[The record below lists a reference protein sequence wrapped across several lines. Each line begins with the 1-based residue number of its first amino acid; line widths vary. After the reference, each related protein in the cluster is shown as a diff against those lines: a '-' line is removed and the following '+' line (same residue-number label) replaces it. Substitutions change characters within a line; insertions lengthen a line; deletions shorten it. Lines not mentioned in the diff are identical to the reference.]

1 LIKRRFQTFQTFQSF
16 QPPPLFL
23 PRVAGEDEGGGL
35 NDLNCENVQGSRLG
49 RSKSVKRTCTRII
62 IWSILFALT
71 ALPSALR
78 AETLE
83 QLIAGAKK
91 EPEFTFIAGAQ
102 TFGGQKTL
110 SLLEGAFNK
119 RFGLNAK
126 MRFTAG
132 PEMNAMAARVI
143 TEQKSGAKASTDLY
157 HGSQSHFSLLH
168 KEKALEKVSYSG
180 IFPWIT
186 KEMEIFP
193 SEGLLIF
200 TSLRGIIYNS
210 KLIPKEKAPK
220 SYEDLVDPKLSPT
233 WAGKMA
239 IPPYVSW
246 LVELSMI
253 WNEDKVKNFTRKLVA
268 LSGGRLRYSE
278 EERVVSGE
286 FPIAA
291 NMGGA
296 TEQMWQWQAKGAPLV
311 AVMGSTPVLP
321 SYFQLGV
328 PKNSAHPNVSK
339 LFVGF
344 MASKEAQAILEKND
358 FRTSHLVDG
367 TIMAKYLKQNRVQL
381 QEAKDSIA
389 FYLQGE
395 DSGLEFKEE
404 LTKMLK
410 Q

>member
-1 LIKRRFQTFQTFQSF
+1 MRSYAGSF
-16 QPPPLFL
+16 LL
-23 PRVAGEDEGGGL
+23 TLSLMVA
-35 NDLNCENVQGSRLG
+35 
-49 RSKSVKRTCTRII
+49 
-62 IWSILFALT
+62 A
-71 ALPSALR
+71 PSPIEA

-102 TFGGQKTL
+102 TFGGTKNL
-110 SLLEGAFNK
+110 AALEAAFNK
-119 RFGLNAK
+119 KFGLNARI
-126 MRFTAG
+126 RFAAG

-143 TEQKSGAKASTDLY
+143 TELKSGNKSSTDIY
-157 HGSQSHFSLLH
+157 HGSQSHFALLH
-168 KEKALEKVSYSG
+168 KEKALARVNWSG
-180 IFPWIT
+180 VFPWIA
-186 KEMEIFP
+186 KPMEMFP
-193 SEGLLIF
+193 EEGVLIF
-200 TSLRGIIYNS
+200 TSLRGMIYNS

-220 SYEDLVDPKLSPT
+220 TYEDLVDPRLSPT
-233 WAGKMA
+233 WAGKLA

-253 WNEDKVKNFTRKLVA
+253 WSEEKVKDFTRKLVA

-296 TEQMWQWQAKGAPLV
+296 VEQMWQWQAKGAPLV
-311 AVMGSTPVLP
+311 AVIGSTPVLP

-328 PKNSAHPNVSK
+328 PKNSAHPNLAK

-344 MASKEAQAILEKND
+344 MTSKEAQTILDKLD
-358 FRTSHLVDG
+358 FRSSHLVEG
-367 TIMAKYLKQNRVQL
+367 TRMAKYLRENPIKV

-389 FYLQGE
+389 YYLQGE
-395 DSGLEFKEE
+395 ERGLQFKEE
-404 LTKMLK
+404 LTRMLK

>member
-1 LIKRRFQTFQTFQSF
+1 MRIYSIKRLFQTFQWFQSS
-16 QPPPLFL
+16 QPPPRIKSGAGSLFL
-23 PRVAGEDEGGGL
+23 PRVAGEDAGGGLTGAQRLNGL
-35 NDLNCENVQGSRLG
+35 NDLNRSSVQGPKLTG
-49 RSKSVKRTCTRII
+49 AEAVMRTCRRII
-62 IWSILFALT
+62 IWPILFTLFAHH
-71 ALPSALR
+71 SAVA

-119 RFGLNAK
+119 NFGLNTK
-126 MRFTAG
+126 LRFSAG

-143 TEQKSGAKASTDLY
+143 TEQKSGAKTSTDLY

-168 KEKALEKVSYSG
+168 KEKALEKVNYSG

-193 SEGLLIF
+193 SEGLLVF

-210 KLIPKEKAPK
+210 KLIPKDKAPK

-253 WNEDKVKNFTRKLVA
+253 WNEEKVKNFTRKLVA

-296 TEQMWQWQAKGAPLV
+296 TEQMWQ
-311 AVMGSTPVLP
+311 
-321 SYFQLGV
+321 
-328 PKNSAHPNVSK
+328 
-339 LFVGF
+339 
-344 MASKEAQAILEKND
+344 
-358 FRTSHLVDG
+358 
-367 TIMAKYLKQNRVQL
+367 
-381 QEAKDSIA
+381 
-389 FYLQGE
+389 
-395 DSGLEFKEE
+395 
-404 LTKMLK
+404 
-410 Q
+410 

>member
-1 LIKRRFQTFQTFQSF
+1 MKTRR
-16 QPPPLFL
+16 
-23 PRVAGEDEGGGL
+23 
-35 NDLNCENVQGSRLG
+35 
-49 RSKSVKRTCTRII
+49 RTVCLLL
-62 IWSILFALT
+62 LFALVS
-71 ALPSALR
+71 LHSAIA
-78 AETLE
+78 AETLD

-91 EPEFTFIAGAQ
+91 ESEITFIAGAQ

-110 SLLEGAFNK
+110 NLLEAAFNK
-119 RFGLNAK
+119 RFGLNMK
-126 MRFTAG
+126 IRFSAG

-143 TEQKSGAKASTDLY
+143 TELKTGAKASSDIY
-157 HGSQSHFSLLH
+157 HGSQSHLSLLH
-168 KEKALEKVSYSG
+168 KEKALEQVNYSG
-180 IFPWIT
+180 FFPWIT

-193 SEGLLIF
+193 GEGVLIF
-200 TSLRGIIYNS
+200 TSLRGMIYNS
-210 KLIPKEKAPK
+210 KLIPKDKAPK

-233 WAGKMA
+233 WAGKLA

-253 WNEDKVKNFTRKLVA
+253 WSEDKVKNFTKKLVA

-296 TEQMWQWQAKGAPLV
+296 TEQMWQWQAKGAPLL

-321 SYFQLGV
+321 SYFQLAV
-328 PKNSAHPNVSK
+328 PRNSAHPNLSK

-344 MASKEAQAILEKND
+344 MASKEAQAILQKQD
-358 FRTSHLVDG
+358 FRTSHLVEG
-367 TIMAKYLKQNRVQL
+367 TMMSNYLKKNRVQL
-381 QEAKDSIA
+381 QQAKDSID

>member
-1 LIKRRFQTFQTFQSF
+1 MKGRKRI
-16 QPPPLFL
+16 L
-23 PRVAGEDEGGGL
+23 V
-35 NDLNCENVQGSRLG
+35 
-49 RSKSVKRTCTRII
+49 
-62 IWSILFALT
+62 WSIFFALVSIRHGT
-71 ALPSALR
+71 AAD
-78 AETLE
+78 TLDS
-83 QLIAGAKK
+83 LIAGAKK

-110 SLLEGAFNK
+110 SLLESAFNK
-119 RFGLNAK
+119 KFGLNSK
-126 MRFTAG
+126 IRFSAG

-143 TEQKSGAKASTDLY
+143 TELKSGAKASSDLY
-157 HGSQSHFSLLH
+157 HGSQSHLSLLH
-168 KEKALEKVSYSG
+168 KEKTLEKVNYSG

-193 SEGLLIF
+193 GEGLLIF

-210 KLIPKEKAPK
+210 KIIPKDRAPK
-220 SYEDLVDPKLSPT
+220 TYEDLVDPKLSPA

-253 WNEDKVKNFTRKLVA
+253 WSEDKVKNFTRKLVA

-321 SYFQLGV
+321 SYFQLAV
-328 PKNSAHPNVSK
+328 PKNTAHPNLSK

-358 FRTSHLVDG
+358 FRTSHLVEG
-367 TIMAKYLKQNRVQL
+367 TIMAKYLKQNKVQL

>member
-1 LIKRRFQTFQTFQSF
+1 MISRQKLVCAALLTLLPFQ
-16 QPPPLFL
+16 
-23 PRVAGEDEGGGL
+23 
-35 NDLNCENVQGSRLG
+35 
-49 RSKSVKRTCTRII
+49 
-62 IWSILFALT
+62 FALG
-71 ALPSALR
+71 
-78 AETLE
+78 AETLDS
-83 QLIAGAKK
+83 LIAGAKK

-110 SLLEGAFNK
+110 NLLEAAFNK
-119 RFGLNAK
+119 KFGLNSK
-126 MRFTAG
+126 IRFSAG

-143 TEQKSGAKASTDLY
+143 TELKSGAKASSDLY
-157 HGSQSHFSLLH
+157 HGSQSHLSLLH
-168 KEKALEKVSYSG
+168 KEKALERVNYSG

-210 KLIPKEKAPK
+210 KIIPKDKAPRN
-220 SYEDLVDPKLSPT
+220 YEDLVDPKLSPA

-253 WNEDKVKNFTRKLVA
+253 WKEDKIKDFTRKLVA

-321 SYFQLGV
+321 SYFQLAV
-328 PKNSAHPNVSK
+328 PKNSAHPNLAK

-344 MASKEAQAILEKND
+344 MASKEAQGILEKND
-358 FRTSHLVDG
+358 FRTSHLVEG
-367 TIMAKYLKQNRVQL
+367 TIMAKYLKQNKVQL
-381 QEAKDSIA
+381 QAAKDSIA

-395 DSGLEFKEE
+395 NSGLELKEE

>member
-1 LIKRRFQTFQTFQSF
+1 LKSFKVFNPFEGLVRFKVQAQRSSTMGVRSICRLLVLCL
-16 QPPPLFL
+16 LFPFSPAL
-23 PRVAGEDEGGGL
+23 AADSLESLVA
-35 NDLNCENVQGSRLG
+35 
-49 RSKSVKRTCTRII
+49 
-62 IWSILFALT
+62 
-71 ALPSALR
+71 SAR
-78 AETLE
+78 
-83 QLIAGAKK
+83 K
-91 EPEFTFIAGAQ
+91 EPEFSFIAGAQ
-102 TFGGQKTL
+102 TFGGPKTL
-110 SLLEGAFNK
+110 SLLEAAFNK
-119 RFGLNAK
+119 KFGLNAK
-126 MRFTAG
+126 IRFSAG

-143 TEQKSGAKASTDLY
+143 TELKSGAKASSDIY
-157 HGSQSHFSLLH
+157 HGSQSHLSLLH
-168 KEKALEKVSYSG
+168 KENALERVNYSG

-186 KEMEIFP
+186 KPMEIFP

-200 TSLRGIIYNS
+200 TSLRGIIYNA
-210 KLIPKEKAPK
+210 KIIPKDIAPK
-220 SYEDLVDPKLSPT
+220 TYEDLVDPKLSPA
-233 WAGKMA
+233 WAGKLA

-253 WNEDKVKNFTRKLVA
+253 WKEDKIKEFTRKLVG

-321 SYFQLGV
+321 SYFQLAV
-328 PKNSAHPNVSK
+328 PKNAVHPNLAK

-344 MASKEAQAILEKND
+344 MASKEAQTILEKND
-358 FRTSHLVDG
+358 FRSSHLVEG
-367 TIMAKYLKQNRVQL
+367 TMMSKYLKQNKVQL
-381 QEAKDSIA
+381 QEAKESIA

-395 DSGLEFKEE
+395 DSGLELKEE
-404 LTKMLK
+404 LTKLLK

>member
-1 LIKRRFQTFQTFQSF
+1 MRYNQRVVICSLLIVVASIQS
-16 QPPPLFL
+16 
-23 PRVAGEDEGGGL
+23 G
-35 NDLNCENVQGSRLG
+35 
-49 RSKSVKRTCTRII
+49 
-62 IWSILFALT
+62 FA
-71 ALPSALR
+71 

-83 QLIAGAKK
+83 QLVAGAKK
-91 EPEFTFIAGAQ
+91 ESEITFIAGAQ

-110 SLLEGAFNK
+110 NLLEATFNK
-119 RFGLNAK
+119 RFGLNMK
-126 MRFTAG
+126 IRFSAG

-143 TEQKSGAKASTDLY
+143 TELKTGAKASSDIY
-157 HGSQSHFSLLH
+157 HGSQSHLSLLH
-168 KEKALEKVSYSG
+168 KEKALEQVNYSG

-193 SEGLLIF
+193 GEGVLIF
-200 TSLRGIIYNS
+200 TSLRGMIYNS
-210 KLIPKEKAPK
+210 KLIPKDKAPK
-220 SYEDLVDPKLSPT
+220 SYDDLVDPNLSPT
-233 WAGKMA
+233 WAGKLA

-253 WNEDKVKNFTRKLVA
+253 WSEAKVKNFTKKLVA

-296 TEQMWQWQAKGAPLV
+296 TEQMWQWQAKGAPLL

-321 SYFQLGV
+321 SYFQLAV
-328 PKNSAHPNVSK
+328 PRNSAHPNLSK

-344 MASKEAQAILEKND
+344 MASKEAQAILEKHD
-358 FRTSHLVDG
+358 FRTSHLVEG
-367 TIMAKYLKQNRVQL
+367 TMMSNYLKQNRVQL
-381 QEAKDSIA
+381 QQAKDSID

-395 DSGLEFKEE
+395 DSGLKFKEE

>member
-1 LIKRRFQTFQTFQSF
+1 MKSARGSIVAAFLLLSF
-16 QPPPLFL
+16 
-23 PRVAGEDEGGGL
+23 
-35 NDLNCENVQGSRLG
+35 GS
-49 RSKSVKRTCTRII
+49 
-62 IWSILFALT
+62 A
-71 ALPSALR
+71 R
-78 AETLE
+78 AAESLDS
-83 QLIAGAKK
+83 LIAGAKK
-91 EPEFTFIAGAQ
+91 EPELTFIAGAQ
-102 TFGGQKTL
+102 TFGGPKTL
-110 SLLEGAFNK
+110 ALLETAFNK
-119 RFGLNAK
+119 KFGLSSK
-126 MRFTAG
+126 IRFSAG

-143 TEQKSGAKASTDLY
+143 TEIRSGAKASTDLY

-168 KEKALEKVSYSG
+168 KEKALETVNYAG
-180 IFPWIT
+180 IFPWIK

-193 SEGLLIF
+193 GEGLLIF

-210 KLIPKEKAPK
+210 KIIPKDKAPK
-220 SYEDLVDPKLSPT
+220 NYEDLVDPKLSPA

-253 WNEDKVKNFTRKLVA
+253 WSEEKVKNFTRKLVS
-268 LSGGRLRYSE
+268 LSAGRLRYSE

-328 PKNSAHPNVSK
+328 PKNSAHPNLAK
-339 LFVGF
+339 LFTGF

-358 FRTSHLVDG
+358 FRTSHLVEG
-367 TIMAKYLKQNRVQL
+367 TIMEKYLKQNKLRL

-395 DSGLEFKEE
+395 ESGLEFKEE

>member
-1 LIKRRFQTFQTFQSF
+1 MKGRKRI
-16 QPPPLFL
+16 L
-23 PRVAGEDEGGGL
+23 V
-35 NDLNCENVQGSRLG
+35 
-49 RSKSVKRTCTRII
+49 
-62 IWSILFALT
+62 WSIFFALVSIRHGT
-71 ALPSALR
+71 AAD
-78 AETLE
+78 TLDS
-83 QLIAGAKK
+83 LIAGAKK

-110 SLLEGAFNK
+110 SLLESAFNK
-119 RFGLNAK
+119 KFGLNSK
-126 MRFTAG
+126 IRFSAG

-143 TEQKSGAKASTDLY
+143 TELKSGAKASSDLY
-157 HGSQSHFSLLH
+157 HGSQSHLSLLH
-168 KEKALEKVSYSG
+168 KEKALEKVNYSG

-193 SEGLLIF
+193 GEGLLIF

-210 KLIPKEKAPK
+210 KIIPKDRAPK
-220 SYEDLVDPKLSPT
+220 TYEDLVDPKLSPA

-239 IPPYVSW
+239 IPPYVSR

-253 WNEDKVKNFTRKLVA
+253 WSEDKVKNFTRKLVA

-321 SYFQLGV
+321 SYFQLAV
-328 PKNSAHPNVSK
+328 PKNTAHPNLSK

-358 FRTSHLVDG
+358 FRTSHLVEG
-367 TIMAKYLKQNRVQL
+367 TIMAKYLKQNKVQL

>member
-1 LIKRRFQTFQTFQSF
+1 MKGRKRI
-16 QPPPLFL
+16 L
-23 PRVAGEDEGGGL
+23 V
-35 NDLNCENVQGSRLG
+35 
-49 RSKSVKRTCTRII
+49 
-62 IWSILFALT
+62 WSIFFALVSIRHGT
-71 ALPSALR
+71 AAD
-78 AETLE
+78 TLDS
-83 QLIAGAKK
+83 LIAGAKK

-110 SLLEGAFNK
+110 SLLESAFNK
-119 RFGLNAK
+119 KFGLNSK
-126 MRFTAG
+126 IRFSAG

-143 TEQKSGAKASTDLY
+143 TELKSGAKASSDLY
-157 HGSQSHFSLLH
+157 HGSQSHLSLLH
-168 KEKALEKVSYSG
+168 KEKALEKVNYSG

-193 SEGLLIF
+193 GEGLLIF

-210 KLIPKEKAPK
+210 KIIPKDRAPK
-220 SYEDLVDPKLSPT
+220 TYEDLVDPKLSPA

-253 WNEDKVKNFTRKLVA
+253 WSEDKVKNFTRKLVA

-321 SYFQLGV
+321 SYFQLAV
-328 PKNSAHPNVSK
+328 PKNTAHPNLSK

-358 FRTSHLVDG
+358 FRTSHLVEG
-367 TIMAKYLKQNRVQL
+367 TIMAKYLKQNKVQL

-395 DSGLEFKEE
+395 DSGLEFKED

>member
-1 LIKRRFQTFQTFQSF
+1 MKTNKRSVFWLVVFFAVS
-16 QPPPLFL
+16 
-23 PRVAGEDEGGGL
+23 
-35 NDLNCENVQGSRLG
+35 VQ
-49 RSKSVKRTCTRII
+49 
-62 IWSILFALT
+62 FA
-71 ALPSALR
+71 SA
-78 AETLE
+78 AETLDS
-83 QLIAGAKK
+83 LIAGAKK
-91 EPEFTFIAGAQ
+91 ESEITFIAGAQ

-110 SLLEGAFNK
+110 NLLEAAFNRK
-119 RFGLNAK
+119 FGLNTK
-126 MRFTAG
+126 IRFSAG

-143 TEQKSGAKASTDLY
+143 TELRSGAKASSDLY
-157 HGSQSHFSLLH
+157 HGSQSHLSLLH
-168 KEKALEKVSYSG
+168 KENALERVNYSG

-193 SEGLLIF
+193 REGLLIF

-210 KLIPKEKAPK
+210 KIIPKDKAPK
-220 SYEDLVDPKLSPT
+220 RYEDLVDPKLSPA

-253 WNEDKVKNFTRKLVA
+253 WKEDKIKDFTRKLVN
-268 LSGGRLRYSE
+268 LSSGRLRYSE

-321 SYFQLGV
+321 SYFQLAV
-328 PKNSAHPNVSK
+328 PKNSAHPNLAK
-339 LFVGF
+339 LFVAF
-344 MASKEAQAILEKND
+344 MASKDAQAILEKND
-358 FRTSHLVDG
+358 FRTSHLVEG
-367 TIMAKYLKQNRVQL
+367 TIMANYLKQNKLRL

-395 DSGLEFKEE
+395 DSGLELKEE
-404 LTKMLK
+404 LTRMLK

>member
-1 LIKRRFQTFQTFQSF
+1 MKKWLASGSKRSRRSNRSSRFGMNNRQRVV
-16 QPPPLFL
+16 L
-23 PRVAGEDEGGGL
+23 PFILLAL
-35 NDLNCENVQGSRLG
+35 GSTASG
-49 RSKSVKRTCTRII
+49 
-62 IWSILFALT
+62 FA
-71 ALPSALR
+71 
-78 AETLE
+78 AETLD
-83 QLIAGAKK
+83 QLIAAAKK
-91 EPEFTFIAGAQ
+91 ESELTFIAGAQ
-102 TFGGQKTL
+102 TFGGAKTL
-110 SLLEGAFNK
+110 AALEAAFNK
-119 RFGLNAK
+119 RFGLSAK
-126 MRFTAG
+126 IRFAAG

-143 TEQKSGAKASTDLY
+143 TEQKSGSKTSTDLY
-157 HGSQSHFSLLH
+157 HGSQSHFALLH
-168 KEKALEKVSYSG
+168 KEKALEQVAWSG
-180 IFPWIT
+180 VFPWIT
-186 KEMEIFP
+186 KPMEIFTR
-193 SEGLLIF
+193 EGVLIF

-220 SYEDLVDPKLSPT
+220 TYEDLVDPKLSTT
-233 WAGKMA
+233 WAKKLA

-253 WNEDKVKNFTRKLVA
+253 WSEDKVKDFTRKLVA

-296 TEQMWQWQAKGAPLV
+296 VEQMWQWQAKGAPLV
-311 AVMGSTPVLP
+311 AVMASTPLLP

-328 PKNSAHPNVSK
+328 PKNAPHPNLAK

-344 MASKEAQAILEKND
+344 MAFQEAQSILDKLD
-358 FRTSHLVDG
+358 FRSSHLVEG
-367 TIMAKYLKQNRVQL
+367 TRMSKYLRSNPIKL

-404 LTKMLK
+404 LAKLLK